1 MESFNRNNKTYN
13 LQGQKVILAAQPSL
27 QLSTGL
33 CTGTIHPDI
42 DTTLMGN
49 RITVAYIVRIQNM
62 KYKD

>member
-33 CTGTIHPDI
+33 CTGTIPPDI
-42 DTTLMGN
+42 DTTLMEN
-49 RITVAYIVRIQNM
+49 RLSVIFGLKM
-62 KYKD
+62 KTMK